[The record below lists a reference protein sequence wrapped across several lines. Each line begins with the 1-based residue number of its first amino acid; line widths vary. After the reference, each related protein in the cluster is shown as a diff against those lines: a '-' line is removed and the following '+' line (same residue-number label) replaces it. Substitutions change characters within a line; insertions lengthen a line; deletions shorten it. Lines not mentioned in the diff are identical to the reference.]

1 VDLIIGF
8 EMSTALLTIQQ
19 TGQAQLI
26 NHSHTVL
33 LMVEIISAIMLVAL
47 GFAPTYVLMEA
58 AWRMGRMIGR
68 RGEMPLVRART

>member
-1 VDLIIGF
+1 MVD
-8 EMSTALLTIQQ
+8 
-19 TGQAQLI
+19 
-26 NHSHTVL
+26 
-33 LMVEIISAIMLVAL
+33 IISAIMLVAL